1 MGYIKTQ
8 ILASKKLSINRSEYK
23 FNLNENID
31 RLIQQIDGD
40 PALLYLSIFAF
51 IEGYFRD
58 KDPSYDFDARNKD
71 RNGKTWM
78 LYSILSDQIF
88 KITHNSNYSII
99 ESTSIKENLETLQ
112 DLGCVSDDG
121 INGSPAHNYYIS
133 ADRIRHTFTKIKNES
148 LITALDKFVEFAEY
162 YHFKDDRFL
171 KLQKTKYHS
180 DRENHNLSEDTRN
193 LMTEN
198 QVHQNALKI
207 LENDIDL
214 RKKFEEL
221 EEKLSKAE
229 SLNISL
235 QNANNELNDKLNSS
249 QDKETIEKLSNQIAN
264 LNKEITNLN
273 SQIENDTKEEEIG
286 EKLIDLL
293 FHKEQLE
300 ENQNLLSL
308 WSKSWRDYNKQMFEL
323 TEEQIQILENIKT
336 DIKNDIHSNYLIQGG
351 PGTGKTIILI
361 HLLNEFL
368 NTDIQLLTYTS
379 SLNKYN
385 KYVTLKLFKEEAI
398 LEKIDTFDHF
408 LQNKA
413 EKILNKEIYI
423 PNQNDF
429 TDKYSTQLKEK
440 IDILR
445 QNDKYQYL
453 KKTASYILNEAINE
467 IWSLLPN
474 EANYRTMYYCT
485 GKEIT
490 NLNELAE
497 RQLIWNLVKDL
508 ESVLEG
514 EKVIPLEYACYKLT
528 LSDTNID
535 NNYKNNYVLVDE
547 IQDLSKAKIKAI
559 SKLIKKNYIISGD
572 LSQSVFIRKAL
583 SWSQVALFVKETR
596 EVVNEKALK
605 KNFRSSASIQEL
617 ANTFLDNVIIKDKN
631 IYSEGFMPGPTPD
644 YTISDNQKDSLEAIK
659 KRIKL
664 LKEKLYFSNKDFCI
678 IASNKD
684 ELQEIKTIL
693 GEEFPSKEMED
704 NDFKFDDN
712 DDSIRLST
720 VKFIKGIDCPVVLL
734 YLSNN
739 YLEKETNGNMDKNT
753 QMNGLY
759 ACITRAMNILSI
771 FINNSANLLNSN
783 NSISKL
789 YNSLEIIGI
798 KN

>member
-1 MGYIKTQ
+1 M
-8 ILASKKLSINRSEYK
+8 
-23 FNLNENID
+23 
-31 RLIQQIDGD
+31 
-40 PALLYLSIFAF
+40 
-51 IEGYFRD
+51 
-58 KDPSYDFDARNKD
+58 
-71 RNGKTWM
+71 
-78 LYSILSDQIF
+78 
-88 KITHNSNYSII
+88 
-99 ESTSIKENLETLQ
+99 
-112 DLGCVSDDG
+112 
-121 INGSPAHNYYIS
+121 
-133 ADRIRHTFTKIKNES
+133 
-148 LITALDKFVEFAEY
+148 
-162 YHFKDDRFL
+162 
-171 KLQKTKYHS
+171 
-180 DRENHNLSEDTRN
+180 
-193 LMTEN
+193 
-198 QVHQNALKI
+198 
-207 LENDIDL
+207 
-214 RKKFEEL
+214 
-221 EEKLSKAE
+221 
-229 SLNISL
+229 
-235 QNANNELNDKLNSS
+235 
-249 QDKETIEKLSNQIAN
+249 
-264 LNKEITNLN
+264 
-273 SQIENDTKEEEIG
+273 
-286 EKLIDLL
+286 
-293 FHKEQLE
+293 
-300 ENQNLLSL
+300 
-308 WSKSWRDYNKQMFEL
+308 
-323 TEEQIQILENIKT
+323 
-336 DIKNDIHSNYLIQGG
+336 
-351 PGTGKTIILI
+351 
-361 HLLNEFL
+361 
-368 NTDIQLLTYTS
+368 
-379 SLNKYN
+379 
-385 KYVTLKLFKEEAI
+385 
-398 LEKIDTFDHF
+398 
-408 LQNKA
+408 
-413 EKILNKEIYI
+413 
-423 PNQNDF
+423 
-429 TDKYSTQLKEK
+429 KEK

>member
-1 MGYIKTQ
+1 M
-8 ILASKKLSINRSEYK
+8 S
-23 FNLNENID
+23 ENIE
-31 RLIQQIDGD
+31 RLLLQKDGD
-40 PALLYLSIFAF
+40 PSCFYLAIFSF
-51 IEGYFRD
+51 IEGYLRSRD
-58 KDPSYDFDARNKD
+58 LEKYKFTYDAGEKFSLATLFKDLLDEVDPAYKSNILRLKD
-71 RNGKTWM
+71 YACN
-78 LYSILSDQIF
+78 D
-88 KITHNSNYSII
+88 THI
-99 ESTSIKENLETLQ
+99 EKWNEDGSKEWKK
-112 DLGCVSDDG
+112 
-121 INGSPAHNYYIS
+121 HIS
-133 ADRIRHTFTKIKNES
+133 ANEVRHTFCKQENETICDVVKQFIKFAKNFGFLTDEINNLQKIRIFDYHRDHKISPDTLELINENKTLQEKICS
-148 LITALDKFVEFAEY
+148 LESTYTEEKKANADAI
-162 YHFKDDRFL
+162 L
-171 KLQKTKYHS
+171 KLQKEKS
-180 DRENHNLSEDTRN
+180 DLLDKLDESQDSSTSPDEIKNLNEKIKLLEKQISEKVSSDQEITEYLSAKSQLSE
-193 LMTEN
+193 N
-198 QVHQNALKI
+198 Q
-207 LENDIDL
+207 
-214 RKKFEEL
+214 
-221 EEKLSKAE
+221 
-229 SLNISL
+229 SLL
-235 QNANNELNDKLNSS
+235 
-249 QDKETIEKLSNQIAN
+249 TM
-264 LNKEITNLN
+264 
-273 SQIENDTKEEEIG
+273 
-286 EKLIDLL
+286 
-293 FHKEQLE
+293 
-300 ENQNLLSL
+300 
-308 WSKSWRDYNKQMFEL
+308 WSKSWRDYNEQMFNL
-323 TEEQIQILENIKT
+323 TEEQIQILEDIKT

-408 LQNKA
+408 LQKKA

-704 NDFKFDDN
+704 NDFKFDDS

>member
-1 MGYIKTQ
+1 M
-8 ILASKKLSINRSEYK
+8 S
-23 FNLNENID
+23 ENIE
-31 RLIQQIDGD
+31 RLLLQKDGD
-40 PALLYLSIFAF
+40 PSCFYLAIFSF
-51 IEGYFRD
+51 IEGYLRSRD
-58 KDPSYDFDARNKD
+58 LEKYKFTYDAGEKFSLATLFKDLLDEVDPAYKSNILRLKD
-71 RNGKTWM
+71 YACN
-78 LYSILSDQIF
+78 D
-88 KITHNSNYSII
+88 THI
-99 ESTSIKENLETLQ
+99 EKWNEDGSKEWKK
-112 DLGCVSDDG
+112 
-121 INGSPAHNYYIS
+121 HIS
-133 ADRIRHTFTKIKNES
+133 ANEVRHTFCKQENETICDVVKQFIKFAKNFGFLTDEINNLQKIRIFDYHRDHKISPDTLELINENKTLQEKICS
-148 LITALDKFVEFAEY
+148 LESTYTEEKKANADAI
-162 YHFKDDRFL
+162 L
-171 KLQKTKYHS
+171 KLQKEKS
-180 DRENHNLSEDTRN
+180 DLLDKLDESQDSSTSPDEIKNLNEKIKLLEKQISEKVSSDQEITEYLSAKSQLSE
-193 LMTEN
+193 N
-198 QVHQNALKI
+198 Q
-207 LENDIDL
+207 
-214 RKKFEEL
+214 
-221 EEKLSKAE
+221 
-229 SLNISL
+229 SLL
-235 QNANNELNDKLNSS
+235 
-249 QDKETIEKLSNQIAN
+249 TM
-264 LNKEITNLN
+264 
-273 SQIENDTKEEEIG
+273 
-286 EKLIDLL
+286 
-293 FHKEQLE
+293 
-300 ENQNLLSL
+300 
-308 WSKSWRDYNKQMFEL
+308 WSKSWRDYNEQMFNL
-323 TEEQIQILENIKT
+323 TEEQIQILEDIKT

-408 LQNKA
+408 LQKKA